1 MLCMKTVG
9 RTRNKTREDQCCLKF
24 GGQVSCFEGVLW
36 HMLNTERQSKSQGQS
51 NKEELGSLKTTQAT
65 ITGSIW
71 KSNWHIAHG
80 YAEAFPPLV
89 RT

>member
-1 MLCMKTVG
+1 
-9 RTRNKTREDQCCLKF
+9 
-24 GGQVSCFEGVLW
+24 
-36 HMLNTERQSKSQGQS
+36 MLNTERQSKSQGQS
-51 NKEELGSLKTTQAT
+51 NKEELGSLKTTQAA

>member
-1 MLCMKTVG
+1 MAYAEHGKTEQEPTANV
-9 RTRNKTREDQCCLKF
+9 T
-24 GGQVSCFEGVLW
+24 
-36 HMLNTERQSKSQGQS
+36 
-51 NKEELGSLKTTQAT
+51 KEELGSLKTTQAA

>member
-1 MLCMKTVG
+1 
-9 RTRNKTREDQCCLKF
+9 
-24 GGQVSCFEGVLW
+24 
-36 HMLNTERQSKSQGQS
+36 MLNTKDRARANGQS
-51 NKEELGSLKTTQAT
+51 NKEELGSLKTTQAA